1 MGSNEEYLINRSKQI
16 KRRQKLIT
24 VVSIVSFFGSI
35 VFSAIPII
43 QQAINRPNA
52 AVAQAENSLETQAKG
67 LEIVLKRE
75 PENQVALEGLVNVR
89 IKLKDTEG
97 AVQTLEKLVKLHPER
112 QDYKVVLEQL
122 KKEVGK
128 SDPKPITRP
137 SLN

>member
-16 KRRQKLIT
+16 KRRQKFIT

-75 PENQVALEGLVNVR
+75 PENHVALEGLVNVR
-89 IKLKDTEG
+89 IKLKDTQG
-97 AVQTLEKLVKLHPER
+97 AVQTLENLVKLHPER

-128 SDPKPITRP
+128 SDRKTNNLPKP
-137 SLN
+137 